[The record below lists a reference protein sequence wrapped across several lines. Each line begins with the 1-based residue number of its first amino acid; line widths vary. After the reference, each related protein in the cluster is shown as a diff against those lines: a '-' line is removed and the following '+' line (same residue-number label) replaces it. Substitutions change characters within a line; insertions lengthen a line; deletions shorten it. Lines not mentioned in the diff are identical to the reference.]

1 MIIGILAGL
10 GCYMA
15 VQLKN
20 KLGWDDALD
29 VWGVHGIG
37 GVIGIISLGLFASTT
52 VNFQSGLLEG
62 NSGFFM
68 IQIGAVALSA
78 AYAFVFTY
86 GMLALINYIT
96 PVKVTEEQET
106 IGIDHSVHGEKAY
119 DEGVL

>member
-1 MIIGILAGL
+1 M
-10 GCYMA
+10 
-15 VQLKN
+15 
-20 KLGWDDALD
+20 
-29 VWGVHGIG
+29 
-37 GVIGIISLGLFASTT
+37 
-52 VNFQSGLLEG
+52 NFQSGLLEG